1 MGNRKKQKPS
11 VAVRLDDELETYLR
25 ARAAAGHRSLSG
37 EIRMR
42 LEATQQADQQCIK
55 QKGQQQ

>member
-1 MGNRKKQKPS
+1 MGRGKKQKPS
-11 VAVRLDDELETYLR
+11 VAVRLDDALETYLR
-25 ARAAAGHRSLSG
+25 ERAAAGHRSLSG

-42 LEATQQADQQCIK
+42 LEASQQADQQSTN